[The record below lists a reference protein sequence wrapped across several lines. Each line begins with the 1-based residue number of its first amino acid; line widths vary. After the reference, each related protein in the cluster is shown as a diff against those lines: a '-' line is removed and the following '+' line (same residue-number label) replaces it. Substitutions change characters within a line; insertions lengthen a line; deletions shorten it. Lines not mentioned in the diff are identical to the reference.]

1 MPVPPKGETWMNVDA
16 AITTAPP
23 VNAKENIP
31 STDDLLGKDTF
42 LQLLVTQLRHQNPM
56 NPTGNAEFLS
66 QSAQFS
72 ALEQMRTLN
81 TSVES
86 LIELN
91 KSSSRTAALNLIGKH
106 VEADYSD
113 FSLSAGSPVN
123 LSYSLS
129 EDASTTITINN
140 DGGTPVRTI
149 NGGELSAGDHNCVW
163 DGMSDTG
170 IQLPDGQ
177 YNYEVSAI
185 NSDGAAV
192 EALETISGIVDGLIL
207 DSEPYLSI
215 GGARVPLWSVKQVL
229 EGADDV

>member
-1 MPVPPKGETWMNVDA
+1 MNVDA
-16 AITTAPP
+16 AIMTTPP
-23 VNAKENIP
+23 VNTKAGTPGMN
-31 STDDLLGKDTF
+31 DVMGKDTF

-56 NPTGNAEFLS
+56 NPTDNAEFLS

-81 TSVES
+81 TNVES

-113 FSLSAGSPVN
+113 FSLSAGSPAN

-129 EDASTTITINN
+129 EDANVNIIISDAN
-140 DGGTPVRTI
+140 GTPVRTI
-149 NGGELSAGDHNCVW
+149 NEGKLAAGDYSCIW
-163 DGMSDTG
+163 DGMSDNG
-170 IQLPDGQ
+170 MQLPDGQ
-177 YNYEVSAI
+177 YSYEVSAI
-185 NSDGAAV
+185 NADGTEI
-192 EALETISGIVDGLIL
+192 EALGTISGIVDGLII
-207 DSEPYLSI
+207 DNDPYLSI
-215 GGARVPLWSVKQVL
+215 GGARVPLWSIKQVS